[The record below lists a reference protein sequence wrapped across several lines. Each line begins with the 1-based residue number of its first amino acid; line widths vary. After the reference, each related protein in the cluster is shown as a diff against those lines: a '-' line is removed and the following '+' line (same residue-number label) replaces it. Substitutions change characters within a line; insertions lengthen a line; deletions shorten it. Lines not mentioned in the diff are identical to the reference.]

1 MRMISRLRSLFGER
15 KIPKTFTPEAQ
26 MLWDQIPDDHQVH
39 IVNSVIS
46 TACTGNCSIVE
57 YVGSIDDGLL
67 ILDGT
72 CAKCG
77 RGVTR
82 LVDPDD

>member
-1 MRMISRLRSLFGER
+1 MSMISRLRSLLGGR
-15 KIPKTFTPEAQ
+15 KVPKTFTPEAQ
-26 MLWDQIPDDHQVH
+26 MLWDGVPHDHQVH
-39 IVNSVIS
+39 IVNSVF
-46 TACTGNCSIVE
+46 CTGCMGNCSMID
-57 YVGSIDDGLL
+57 YVGSIDHGFL

-77 RGVTR
+77 HGVTR

>member
-1 MRMISRLRSLFGER
+1 MSMISRLRSLFGGR
-15 KIPKTFTPEAQ
+15 NVPKTFTPEAQ
-26 MLWDQIPDDHQVH
+26 MLWDQIPHDHQVH
-39 IVNSVIS
+39 IVHSVF
-46 TACTGNCSIVE
+46 CTGCIGSCSMVDH
-57 YVGSIDDGLL
+57 VGSIDDGFL